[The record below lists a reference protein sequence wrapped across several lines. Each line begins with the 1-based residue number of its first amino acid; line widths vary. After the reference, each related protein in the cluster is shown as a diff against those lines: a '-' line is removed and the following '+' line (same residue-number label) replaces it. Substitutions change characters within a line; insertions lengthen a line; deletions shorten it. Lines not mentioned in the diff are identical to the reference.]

1 MAGQAV
7 WATFTKY
14 ISSLVLTILAPLQW
28 VRLIK
33 VAGQH
38 RGLDRHATKKIA
50 VGIVAG
56 LALTGVSTY
65 IVVDFHDDAT
75 QGVYSTLSSSLSA
88 SMGNEAYRAALQ
100 DQEAA
105 RNLIDTADKKIA
117 EAQEEGDPEKEQLWR
132 ENRAQYVTDLNDAI
146 SRGNARVD
154 NANLWVQVN
163 HSLLV
168 NRDDDTAMALIDAN
182 AGMPGL
188 SVAGS
193 MNHFDKKDQTMDDMN
208 SMLAWF
214 VYPGLIGVLW
224 APVAFAAGHVL
235 KTTYVPSETIGFK
248 PYPGGAAAL
257 FLLFG
262 AFGVPALFFAAW
274 VNQDFA
280 DRTEIGQISL

>member
-1 MAGQAV
+1 MAGKAV
-7 WATFTKY
+7 WATLSKY
-14 ISSLVLTILAPLQW
+14 VSSLVFTILAPLAW
-28 VRLIK
+28 MRLMK

-38 RGLDRHATKKIA
+38 HALDRNATKKIA

-56 LALTGVSTY
+56 LALAGVSTY
-65 IVVDFHDDAT
+65 IVVDFQDDAT
-75 QGVYSTLSSSLSA
+75 QGVYSTLSASLSA
-88 SMGNEAYRAALQ
+88 SMGNEQYRAALA

-117 EAQEEGDPEKEQLWR
+117 EAQEEGDAEKEQLWR
-132 ENRAQYVTDLNDAI
+132 DNRAQYVRDLNDAI
-146 SRGNARVD
+146 RRGNDRVD
-154 NANLWVQVN
+154 NANLFTQVE
-163 HSLLV
+163 HALLV
-168 NRDDDTAMALIDAN
+168 NRDDATAKQLINSN

-193 MNHFDKKDQTMDDMN
+193 MNHFDKKDQTMSDMN

-235 KTTYVPSETIGFK
+235 KTTYVPSETSGFK